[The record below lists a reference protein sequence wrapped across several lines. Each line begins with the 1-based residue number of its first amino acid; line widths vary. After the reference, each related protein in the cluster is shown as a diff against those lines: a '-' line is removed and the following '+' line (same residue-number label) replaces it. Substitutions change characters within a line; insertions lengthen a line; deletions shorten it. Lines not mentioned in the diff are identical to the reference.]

1 MALPLA
7 LRTQQ
12 ARNPA
17 QSLHFVI
24 RTTMQFGKGLMAPR
38 GPHPY
43 MAQKRLKGLTPE
55 EFQDQS
61 LVV

>member
-1 MALPLA
+1 
-7 LRTQQ
+7 
-12 ARNPA
+12 
-17 QSLHFVI
+17 
-24 RTTMQFGKGLMAPR
+24 MQFGKGLMAPR

>member
-1 MALPLA
+1 
-7 LRTQQ
+7 
-12 ARNPA
+12 
-17 QSLHFVI
+17 
-24 RTTMQFGKGLMAPR
+24 MQLGRGLMALR

-43 MAQKRLKGLTPE
+43 MTQKRLKGLAPE

>member
-1 MALPLA
+1 MRLGG
-7 LRTQQ
+7 
-12 ARNPA
+12 
-17 QSLHFVI
+17 SLM
-24 RTTMQFGKGLMAPR
+24 TLR

-43 MAQKRLKGLTPE
+43 MTQKRLKGLTPE